1 MKNFDWKLFA
11 IIGVVIL
18 SLLIL
23 LLGYMVSVSNTVAR
37 MEEQINES
45 YSGIEIQQKHRNDSI
60 TQLVQVVE
68 NFTSHEQD
76 VVDSVTNAR
85 AALQNGDVAEAMRS
99 LNVVVENY
107 PEIKSDTVYENLM
120 NEISICENT
129 IIRLPATPVLLINV
143 AESVTKVCAV
153 WNTGYISTTGNIA
166 FGVVGTIQTFQTV
179 LTAQCLVPEF
189 KPLK

>member
-1 MKNFDWKLFA
+1 M
-11 IIGVVIL
+11 
-18 SLLIL
+18 
-23 LLGYMVSVSNTVAR
+23 
-37 MEEQINES
+37 
-45 YSGIEIQQKHRNDSI
+45 
-60 TQLVQVVE
+60 QVVE

-129 IIRLPATPVLLINV
+129 ISQYRNNYNAQVKEYKKYIKIFPHKQILSAQGYEPMNV
-143 AESVTKVCAV
+143 DYLTFDAEELKVID
-153 WNTGYISTTGNIA
+153 NM
-166 FGVVGTIQTFQTV
+166 FG
-179 LTAQCLVPEF
+179 E
-189 KPLK
+189 